1 MCEKANVLGPRTAV
15 RFAFV
20 GLAAALLAGC
30 ADSSRFMGDPLGNP
44 FKSAQA
50 APAPMTGADR
60 DMAAPSYAPRSP
72 VTSRALPPPAQ
83 PSRDVARLAP
93 SQHVASYE
101 APAHEAPALSSSYR
115 APRTER
121 TGSIPAAG
129 GHGSW
134 SAEDGSTVIAATGE
148 TASVLGQRY
157 NVPTDVLLRVN
168 GFSSANDVRPGTRVT
183 IPVYNAAGA
192 VAPAHAEP
200 ARVAAEP
207 EPRERKVAARAPST
221 RRESI
226 AAHQEAM
233 RHNQAVKREEAMQRE
248 KIAQR
253 ERATRQEEATKR
265 EQAAQH
271 EQAAQ
276 REQAM
281 KREQMAKQETAK
293 QETAKREAAKHEAAK
308 REQFAKAP
316 QPPMHWVKGPAG
328 KVAETQVPHGREK
341 AMAKLKP
348 AAPVQVA
355 EDHAD
360 DHADAHP
367 DARALRKAA
376 KEQAIADQAAAAQA
390 AKQQPKVAK
399 VDAVP
404 EKPVKVA
411 KVEEPVRSAPPVD
424 PTPTASL
431 PPATDKV
438 SANGGNPEFRW
449 PAHGRI
455 IQGFKT
461 GGNDGINIA
470 VPEGTSVKAA
480 ESGVVAY
487 AGSEIKGFGNLVLI
501 RHPNGYVSAYAN
513 NANIEVHRGEQV
525 TRGQTIAKSGQSG
538 NVASPQLHFELR
550 KGSTPVDPT
559 RYLAGL

>member
-1 MCEKANVLGPRTAV
+1 MCEKANVLGPRTTA
-15 RFAFV
+15 RLAFV

-30 ADSSRFMGDPLGNP
+30 ADSSRLVGDPLGNP

-50 APAPMTGADR
+50 GPSPSIDR
-60 DMAAPSYAPRSP
+60 DMPAPSYAPRSA
-72 VTSRALPPPAQ
+72 VSSRPLPPPSGL
-83 PSRDVARLAP
+83 PSRDVASVAP
-93 SQHVASYE
+93 SQRVASYE

-115 APRTER
+115 APRTDR
-121 TGSIPAAG
+121 TASIPAAT

-134 SAEDGSTVIAATGE
+134 SADNGSTVIAATGE

-168 GFSSANDVRPGTRVT
+168 GFSSANDVRPGTRVV
-183 IPVYNAAGA
+183 IPVYSAAA
-192 VAPAHAEP
+192 ATEP
-200 ARVAAEP
+200 ARVAAQP
-207 EPRERKVAARAPST
+207 EPHDHQEPHDRKVAARAPST
-221 RRESI
+221 QRESV
-226 AAHQEAM
+226 ATHQEAA
-233 RHNQAVKREEAMQRE
+233 RREQAV
-248 KIAQR
+248 
-253 ERATRQEEATKR
+253 KR
-265 EQAAQH
+265 EQAAQ
-271 EQAAQ
+271 
-276 REQAM
+276 REEAM
-281 KREQMAKQETAK
+281 KREQAQH
-293 QETAKREAAKHEAAK
+293 EAAQHEQAMRHEAAK
-308 REQFAKAP
+308 REQMAKAP
-316 QPPMHWVKGPAG
+316 QPPMRWVKGPAG
-328 KVAETQVPHGREK
+328 KVADASEPHGREK

-355 EDHAD
+355 
-360 DHADAHP
+360 DAQP
-367 DARALRKAA
+367 DARSLRKAA
-376 KEQAIADQAAAAQA
+376 KEQAKEQAKEEAKQQAMADQAAQQQ
-390 AKQQPKVAK
+390 AKQPAKVAK
-399 VDAVP
+399 VDTVP
-404 EKPVKVA
+404 EKPVRVA
-411 KVEEPVRSAPPVD
+411 KAEAPVQAAPAVD

-431 PPATDKV
+431 PPASEKV

-470 VPEGTSVKAA
+470 VPEGTAVKAA

-487 AGSEIKGFGNLVLI
+487 AGNEIKGFGNLVLI

-513 NANIEVHRGEQV
+513 NADIAVHRGEQV

-538 NVASPQLHFELR
+538 NVTSPQLHFELR

>member
-1 MCEKANVLGPRTAV
+1 MCEKANGPGPRIAV

-20 GLAAALLAGC
+20 GLAATLLAGC
-30 ADSSRFMGDPLGNP
+30 ADSSRLMGDPLGNP
-44 FKSAQA
+44 FRSAQA
-50 APAPMTGADR
+50 GPAPAAAPDR
-60 DMAAPSYAPRSP
+60 DMPPPSYAPRSP
-72 VTSRALPPPAQ
+72 VSSRPLPPPSGL
-83 PSRDVARLAP
+83 PSRNVASVAP
-93 SQHVASYE
+93 PQHVASYE
-101 APAHEAPALSSSYR
+101 APVHESPTLSSSYR

-121 TGSIPAAG
+121 TGSIPAAS

-134 SAEDGSTVIAATGE
+134 SGDNGSTVIAATGE

-168 GFSSANDVRPGTRVT
+168 GFSSGGDVRPGTRVV
-183 IPVYNAAGA
+183 IPVYSAAGA
-192 VAPAHAEP
+192 AAPSHAEPSHAEPSHVEP

-207 EPRERKVAARAPST
+207 EPRVRKAAARGPST
-221 RRESI
+221 RRESV
-226 AAHQEAM
+226 AAHEEAA
-233 RHNQAVKREEAMQRE
+233 RHDQAVRREQAARREEGL
-248 KIAQR
+248 
-253 ERATRQEEATKR
+253 KR
-265 EQAAQH
+265 EQAA
-271 EQAAQ
+271 
-276 REQAM
+276 R
-281 KREQMAKQETAK
+281 
-293 QETAKREAAKHEAAK
+293 HEAAK
-308 REQFAKAP
+308 REQMAKAP
-316 QPPMHWVKGPAG
+316 QPPMRWTKGPAG
-328 KVAETQVPHGREK
+328 KVAEAPVPHGREK

-348 AAPVQVA
+348 AEAVQVA
-355 EDHAD
+355 
-360 DHADAHP
+360 DARPDVHP

-376 KEQAIADQAAAAQA
+376 KEQALQDQAD
-390 AKQQPKVAK
+390 KQQQIKAAK

-404 EKPVKVA
+404 EKPVKMA
-411 KVEEPVRSAPPVD
+411 KVEEPVRSTPPVD

-431 PPATDKV
+431 PPASEKV
-438 SANGGNPEFRW
+438 GANGGNPEFRW

-455 IQGFKT
+455 IQGFKS

-487 AGSEIKGFGNLVLI
+487 AGNEIKGFGNLVLI

-525 TRGQTIAKSGQSG
+525 ARGQTIAKSGQSG

>member
-1 MCEKANVLGPRTAV
+1 MCEKANVLGPRTTV

-30 ADSSRFMGDPLGNP
+30 ADSSRLVGDPLGNP

-50 APAPMTGADR
+50 GPAPTNDR
-60 DMAAPSYAPRSP
+60 DMPAPSYAPRSA
-72 VTSRALPPPAQ
+72 VSSRPLPPPPGL
-83 PSRDVARLAP
+83 PSRNVASAAAP
-93 SQHVASYE
+93 QRVASYE
-101 APAHEAPALSSSYR
+101 APAHDSPVLSSSYR

-121 TGSIPAAG
+121 TGSIPATT

-134 SAEDGSTVIAATGE
+134 SADNGSTVIAATGE

-168 GFSSANDVRPGTRVT
+168 GFSSSADVRPGTRVV
-183 IPVYNAAGA
+183 IPVYSAAA
-192 VAPAHAEP
+192 ATEP

-221 RRESI
+221 QRESI
-226 AAHQEAM
+226 ATHEEAA
-233 RHNQAVKREEAMQRE
+233 RREQAVKREQT
-248 KIAQR
+248 AQR
-253 ERATRQEEATKR
+253 EEAMRHEQAQR
-265 EQAAQH
+265 EQAQH
-271 EQAAQ
+271 EQA
-276 REQAM
+276 M
-281 KREQMAKQETAK
+281 
-293 QETAKREAAKHEAAK
+293 KHEAAK
-308 REQFAKAP
+308 REQLARAP
-316 QPPMHWVKGPAG
+316 QPPMRWVKGPVG
-328 KVAETQVPHGREK
+328 KVADASQPHGREK

-348 AAPVQVA
+348 AAAPVQVA
-355 EDHAD
+355 DAQP
-360 DHADAHP
+360 DAH
-367 DARALRKAA
+367 ALRKAA
-376 KEQAIADQAAAAQA
+376 KEQAKEQAKQQAVADQAAQGQAKVAQQTKPA
-390 AKQQPKVAK
+390 QPQARVAK
-399 VDAVP
+399 VDTVP
-404 EKPVKVA
+404 EKPVRMA
-411 KVEEPVRSAPPVD
+411 KVEEPAQAAPPVD

-431 PPATDKV
+431 PPASEKV
-438 SANGGNPEFRW
+438 GTNNGNPEFRW

-470 VPEGTSVKAA
+470 VPEGTAVKAA

-487 AGSEIKGFGNLVLI
+487 AGNEVKGFGNLVLI

>member
-1 MCEKANVLGPRTAV
+1 MCEKANVLGPRIAV
-15 RFAFV
+15 RFAFM

-30 ADSSRFMGDPLGNP
+30 ADSSRLMGDPLGNP

-50 APAPMTGADR
+50 APVPVTGR
-60 DMAAPSYAPRSP
+60 DMPAPTYAPRSP
-72 VTSRALPPPAQ
+72 VTSRPLPPPGL
-83 PSRDVARLAP
+83 PSRDVASLPP
-93 SQHVASYE
+93 SQRVASYE
-101 APAHEAPALSSSYR
+101 APAHESPALSSSYR

-168 GFSSANDVRPGTRVT
+168 GFASANDVRPGTRVT

-192 VAPAHAEP
+192 AASPRAEP
-200 ARVAAEP
+200 VRVAAEP

-226 AAHQEAM
+226 AAREEAA
-233 RHNQAVKREEAMQRE
+233 RHDQAVKREEAM
-248 KIAQR
+248 
-253 ERATRQEEATKR
+253 KR
-265 EQAAQH
+265 

-281 KREQMAKQETAK
+281 QREQVAKNEVAKQEA
-293 QETAKREAAKHEAAK
+293 AKREAAK

-316 QPPMHWVKGPAG
+316 QPPMRWVKGPAG
-328 KVAETQVPHGREK
+328 KVAEAQVPHGREK

-355 EDHAD
+355 D
-360 DHADAHP
+360 DRPTAQS

-376 KEQAIADQAAAAQA
+376 KEQAIADQATNQA
-390 AKQQPKVAK
+390 AKQQQPKLAK
-399 VDAVP
+399 VDIVP

-431 PPATDKV
+431 PPATEKV